1 MKKIK
6 KKARYISPR
15 ITGSGALLLSLLCNS
30 IVFNVQ
36 VKELDNMNA
45 VENSDEIFYF
55 ES

>member
-1 MKKIK
+1 MKKTNK
-6 KKARYISPR
+6 KVLYSSPR
-15 ITGSGALLLSLLCNS
+15 ITGTSALLLDLLCNS